1 MSAAALYLET
11 SALLRV
17 LFEQG
22 ETAPLVAR
30 ISAAGHLLTS
40 RLTRI
45 ECERALLRLALD
57 RLAPAARIARAEREL
72 AALLD
77 RVEMLEITAEV
88 AALAGRIAPGSPLR
102 SLDAIHLASWQIG
115 RRILPDLE
123 LVTTDRR
130 LADAAGL
137 EAPRG

>member
-17 LFEQG
+17 LLEQG
-22 ETAPLVAR
+22 ETGPILSRIAGAAR
-30 ISAAGHLLTS
+30 LLTS
-40 RLTRI
+40 RLTRV
-45 ECERALLRLALD
+45 ECERALFRLALD
-57 RLAPAARIARAEREL
+57 RLAPAARIARTERDL

-77 RVEMLEITAEV
+77 RVEILEITPEV

-102 SLDAIHLASWQIG
+102 SLDAIHLASWQVG
-115 RRILPDLE
+115 CRLLPDLE

-130 LADAAGL
+130 LAAAAGIDTD
-137 EAPRG
+137 RG